1 MLCDISFAIWKEL
14 KVILFWEFFDS
25 SWHSWRWVFTQGLGI
40 TMENQLAKRKENLL
54 NGFGATK
61 KKKYHFSEFFFLTT
75 ELTRCLIELTSLMY
89 GFGII

>member
-1 MLCDISFAIWKEL
+1 
-14 KVILFWEFFDS
+14 
-25 SWHSWRWVFTQGLGI
+25 
-40 TMENQLAKRKENLL
+40 MENQLAKRKENLL